1 MCEKAI
7 SARKAQAMI
16 GIPFEEEF
24 KDQVR
29 KKCIALKSIPVIYA
43 IITNA
48 HTIFGTKLSGVR
60 GGGSC
65 ETEATKGRKLG
76 DLCPPLFL

>member
-29 KKCIALKSIPVIYA
+29 KKFIALKSIPVIYA

-48 HTIFGTKLSGVR
+48 HTIFGTNLSGVR
-60 GGGSC
+60 RGGG
-65 ETEATKGRKLG
+65 AVRQKL
-76 DLCPPLFL
+76 PRVEN